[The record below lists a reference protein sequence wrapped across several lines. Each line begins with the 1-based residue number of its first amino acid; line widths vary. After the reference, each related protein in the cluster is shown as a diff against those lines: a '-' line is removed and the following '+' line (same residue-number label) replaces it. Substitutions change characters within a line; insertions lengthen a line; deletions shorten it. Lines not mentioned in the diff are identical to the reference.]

1 MAEGARLESV
11 YTVMNRIV
19 GSNPTPSAS
28 KSLMSQKNRV
38 GFELPVRFAAVR
50 GHWRRAT
57 AQAGPREPGLSAV
70 SVASQTFSLLAN
82 FEVRFS
88 HAISR
93 VVCVKGHE
101 LSPPTGCRISAC

>member
-1 MAEGARLESV
+1 MHQKTAITRDFGLKSETGSLE
-11 YTVMNRIV
+11 TAC
-19 GSNPTPSAS
+19 TAS

-38 GFELPVRFAAVR
+38 GFELSVRFAAVR
-50 GHWRRAT
+50 GPWRRAT

-101 LSPPTGCRISAC
+101 LSAPTGCRVSGC

>member
-1 MAEGARLESV
+1 MMLK
-11 YTVMNRIV
+11 RID

-28 KSLMSQKNRV
+28 KSLISQKNTAA
-38 GFELPVRFAAVR
+38 FELPVRFAAVR
-50 GHWRRAT
+50 GPWRHAAAR
-57 AQAGPREPGLSAV
+57 AGPRERGLSAV

-101 LSPPTGCRISAC
+101 LSAPTGCRVSGC